1 MLVCSLPVSVARHSF
16 LVTSDTPR
24 ASRGSASRATVLA
37 FCWCWTRDEDHQP
50 FSIEAQDLK
59 LNAYIASQDDWRAL
73 PDCNFTG
80 NQSGYTLECPSLQ
93 RALTLARAGRCD
105 VLLVAKVDR
114 LSRSIRGFTRV
125 LDDLDTAGVAFH
137 SATEPFDTATP
148 AGRMMV
154 QMLGVRAE
162 FERQSRSCLN
172 VKQWC
177 DTAASATGGVQP
189 LRGGGDARLYCTVTV

>member
-93 RALTLARAGRCD
+93 RALTLARAGR
-105 VLLVAKVDR
+105 
-114 LSRSIRGFTRV
+114 
-125 LDDLDTAGVAFH
+125 
-137 SATEPFDTATP
+137 
-148 AGRMMV
+148 MMV
-154 QMLGVRAE
+154 QMLGVLAE

-172 VKQWC
+172 VTLWC

-189 LRGGGDARLYCTVTV
+189 LRGGGDAR

>member
-80 NQSGYTLECPSLQ
+80 NQSGYTLECPACNAPSPWP
-93 RALTLARAGRCD
+93 APGA
-105 VLLVAKVDR
+105 
-114 LSRSIRGFTRV
+114 
-125 LDDLDTAGVAFH
+125 
-137 SATEPFDTATP
+137 AT
-148 AGRMMV
+148 
-154 QMLGVRAE
+154 
-162 FERQSRSCLN
+162 SC
-172 VKQWC
+172 W
-177 DTAASATGGVQP
+177 SP
-189 LRGGGDARLYCTVTV
+189 